1 MKLLRWVVPLLLLP
15 LLAGCINDGA
25 AYVIDGPGHALSVVR
40 VQNLFWEN
48 KVKLS
53 AVVSRMPDCQR
64 KHAIGKFPVKAAVE
78 LWEPGPGTYIL
89 KIGSRM
95 FVTETR
101 SCQGFA
107 EMTEDPPGGM
117 GNRVGVFSVKGSVFT
132 FTADP
137 KPEAEAAGAAT
148 GAAQK

>member
-1 MKLLRWVVPLLLLP
+1 MKLLHWFFPLLLLP

-25 AYVIDGPGHALSVVR
+25 AYVIDGPNNALSVVR
-40 VQNLFWEN
+40 EQNLFWED

-53 AVVSRMPDCQR
+53 VVVSRLPDCQR
-64 KHAIGKFPVKAAVE
+64 KHAIGKFPTRTSIE
-78 LWEPGPGTYIL
+78 LWQPGPGTYIL
-89 KIGSRM
+89 QIGSRM

-117 GNRVGVFSVKGSVFT
+117 GTRVGLFSTKGGVFT
-132 FTADP
+132 FTPDP
-137 KPEAEAAGAAT
+137 KPEAGEEQAAPEAA
-148 GAAQK
+148 Q